1 MDEMAIISLIRGV
14 AIFASVIGLLAGLDL
29 LLGAKVVSVLK
40 EILDKAM
47 VNLDKTMITTRA
59 RVAFGVLFLV
69 LSLLMLILIF
79 TTKGV

>member
-47 VNLDKTMITTRA
+47 INLDKTMITARA
-59 RVAFGVLFLV
+59 RTAFGVLFLI
-69 LSLLMLILIF
+69 LSLLMLVLIF